1 MKAKKLHTDVCYV
14 CIISFILSV
23 LALTLAL
30 GYDAM
35 ALSLALMML
44 ALLTSQTA
52 TLQTSFGTFSKYIR
66 CSLQC

>member
-14 CIISFILSV
+14 CIISFIHSV

-52 TLQTSFGTFSKYIR
+52 TLQT
-66 CSLQC
+66 